1 MYGVYAHEEGNNHWV
16 QYFSINLESDSVCEK
31 TDDKLLK
38 TVLFFPVH
46 ELTRTIKRLESSF
59 MFRKYR
65 IIIIIIFF
73 LALGSEKKS
82 FYCFKYLK

>member
-38 TVLFFPVH
+38 TVLSFPVH
-46 ELTRTIKRLESSF
+46 
-59 MFRKYR
+59 
-65 IIIIIIFF
+65 
-73 LALGSEKKS
+73 
-82 FYCFKYLK
+82 